1 MDAFFRVNV
10 EGGVGMMAQRIF
22 FFDSSKR
29 ILGWTRGPRGG
40 GGGTDACGGVWGGG
54 GGGSVCGDGVLG
66 GGGLN
71 NT

>member
-10 EGGVGMMAQRIF
+10 EVGVEMMAQRIF

-40 GGGTDACGGVWGGG
+40 GGGTDACG
-54 GGGSVCGDGVLG
+54 DGVLG
-66 GGGLN
+66 GGGPN